1 MSYLQAQDE
10 IVARVKAA
18 NEHIEWHRGNMSD
31 ETFADLVANSD
42 ALKPFG
48 TIAFG
53 GKIDPR
59 GRVNGIVGAA
69 KDSSI
74 VTIVVRVVASTDRTS
89 QQVLE
94 IVSEALEG
102 FTPTL
107 CGEIRPALFGGS
119 GEVSSLGN
127 PTRYA
132 AVQAYTMTIN
142 KAQ

>member
-1 MSYLQAQDE
+1 MSYLAAQDE
-10 IVARVKAA
+10 IMARIQSA
-18 NEHIEWHRGNMSD
+18 NQHIEWYRGNMSD
-31 ETFADLVANSD
+31 DEFAKLVANSD

-48 TIAFG
+48 TVAFG

-59 GRVNGIVGAA
+59 ARVNGIVGAA
-69 KDSSI
+69 KDSFV
-74 VTIVVRVVASTDRTS
+74 VTIVVRCVASTDRTS

-94 IVSEALEG
+94 IVDGALAG
-102 FTPTL
+102 FQPTL

>member
-1 MSYLQAQDE
+1 VSYLQAQDE
-10 IVARVKAA
+10 IEARVKAA
-18 NEHIEWHRGNMSD
+18 NPYVTWYRGNMSD
-31 ETFADLVANSD
+31 DKFAELVAQSD
-42 ALKPFG
+42 ALNPFG
-48 TIAFG
+48 TLAFG

-74 VTIVVRVVASTDRTS
+74 VTIVIRCVASTDRTS

-94 IVSEALEG
+94 IVGNSLEG
-102 FTPTL
+102 FAPTL

-132 AVQAYTMTIN
+132 AVQAYTMTVN